1 MREEA
6 KAVQEVAKTTSN
18 AIDATREL
26 GGFLSKYAGGSIEQA
41 IGIVE
46 DKLKYLRW
54 ERQVRLIERANLFL
68 NERGLKQPSRQV
80 PLNIAI
86 PILQGAS
93 LEDNDELQDKW
104 AALLTNAADASTD
117 IEARRAFISIL
128 ENLALIDAK
137 ILEKIYSPNLKPESD
152 SGDPLDIWTAWL
164 PDHVR
169 TEKPEEVNIR
179 LPVNIEVS
187 LGNIARLGLIT
198 SAMAFGNGFEII
210 NQTAIGREFVRACS
224 RSGNNR

>member
-1 MREEA
+1 MTEEA

-41 IGIVE
+41 MGIVE

-68 NERGLKQPSRQV
+68 SERGLKQPSRQV

-104 AALLTNAADASTD
+104 AALLTNAADASTH

-137 ILEKIYSPNLKPESD
+137 ILEKIYSPHLKSPSD
-152 SGDPLDIWTAWL
+152 SGELLEIWTAYL

-169 TEKPEEVNIR
+169 TEKPGEGSLR
-179 LPVNIEVS
+179 LPINIEVS
-187 LGNIARLGLIT
+187 LGNIARLGLIV
-198 SAMAFGNGFEII
+198 SAMAFGGGLECIH
-210 NQTAIGREFVRACS
+210 QTAMGREFVRACS
-224 RSGNNR
+224 RSV